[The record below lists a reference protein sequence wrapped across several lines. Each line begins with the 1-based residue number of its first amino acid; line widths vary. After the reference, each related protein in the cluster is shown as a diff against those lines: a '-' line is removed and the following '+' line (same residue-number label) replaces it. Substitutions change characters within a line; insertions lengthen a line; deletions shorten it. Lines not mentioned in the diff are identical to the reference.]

1 MPPRLTTWEHAFVTA
16 QGSAYHR
23 FRRALDHGN
32 VTEALSAA
40 SEFEHVGL
48 SEALELCLLLADKEP
63 QRFGRAA
70 VRWHGRFCREAQ
82 VDLEEAQAVLAAL
95 GLLAGERKRN
105 AAFALAELLSRR
117 GLERP
122 CDALAAWAREA

>member
-1 MPPRLTTWEHAFVTA
+1 VTS
-16 QGSAYHR
+16 QGSANHR
-23 FRRALDHGN
+23 FRRALDRRN

-40 SEFEHVGL
+40 AELQFVGL
-48 SEALELCLLLADKEP
+48 TEALELCLLLADREP

-70 VRWHGRFCREAQ
+70 VRWHGRFSREAN

-95 GLLAGERKRN
+95 GLLTGERKRN

-122 CDALAAWAREA
+122 CEALAAWAREA